1 MCVHTVW
8 AAELSDG
15 VDETLVEFDGPTQ
28 TRFRV
33 GGEDEA

>member
-1 MCVHTVW
+1 MCVHTVR

-15 VDETLVEFDGPTQ
+15 INETLVEFDGPTQ

-33 GGEDEA
+33 SGEDEA